1 MRFKKKQKKSLE
13 AVDGEKFLLPHIR
26 MKFHLFGWR
35 DIRAHS
41 SWIGKGKEAYALY
54 RLYIL
59 MD

>member
-35 DIRAHS
+35 EIRAL
-41 SWIGKGKEAYALY
+41 GREKKPTLFTCYTF
-54 RLYIL
+54 
-59 MD
+59 